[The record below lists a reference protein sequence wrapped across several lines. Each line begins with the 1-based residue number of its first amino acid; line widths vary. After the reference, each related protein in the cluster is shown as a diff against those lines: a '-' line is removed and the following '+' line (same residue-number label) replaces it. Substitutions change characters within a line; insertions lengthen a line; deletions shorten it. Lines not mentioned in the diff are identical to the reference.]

1 MKVSYLI
8 DTDWAVHHLNGVEEV
23 RSRLAELRP
32 HGLGLSTISLAELY
46 EGVYYSR
53 DPQRSQQQLEAFLSS
68 VAVLGVSK
76 EICQVFGRQRG
87 FLRQKGL
94 LISDFDLLI
103 AATCL
108 HHDLTLLTNN
118 LRHFQRVEGLETVSI
133 S

>member
-1 MKVSYLI
+1 VKVSCLI
-8 DTDWAVHHLNGVEEV
+8 DTDWAVHHLNGVEKV
-23 RSRLAELRP
+23 RSKLAELRP

-53 DPQRSQQQLEAFLSS
+53 DPQRSQQQLESFLSS
-68 VAVLGVSK
+68 VAVLDVSK

-108 HHDLTLLTNN
+108 HHNLTLLTNN
-118 LRHFQRVEGLETVSI
+118 LRHFQRIEGLEIVSI